1 MPYEII
7 ISPRALKDLKNLPK
21 DVTSRIVSTL
31 EQIQNDP
38 INSVS
43 RLQDSPLYS
52 VHVGEYW
59 VFCDILHKKLVIFI
73 VRVGHRRNSY
83 KKIYGI
89 IN

>member
-52 VHVGEYW
+52 VHVGEYR
-59 VFCDILHKKLVIFI
+59 VILDILHKKLIILV
-73 VRVGHRRNSY
+73 VRVGHRRNIY
-83 KKIYGI
+83 KKI
-89 IN
+89 